1 LTSSTKGDIE
11 LTDTTKKELPYM
23 MVEVKPTFMGG
34 DENSFTK
41 WVAERLVYPAEAKTS
56 KIMGRVIL
64 QFRIDEKGII
74 NNVKVIR
81 GVHKLLDEE
90 AVRVVSMSPAWTP
103 GKHKGESVSVVYV
116 FPVIFQLR

>member
-1 LTSSTKGDIE
+1 MPNPARI
-11 LTDTTKKELPYM
+11 M
-23 MVEVKPTFMGG
+23 
-34 DENSFTK
+34 
-41 WVAERLVYPAEAKTS
+41 AERRCCLWRGDK
-56 KIMGRVIL
+56 
-64 QFRIDEKGII
+64 EKGII